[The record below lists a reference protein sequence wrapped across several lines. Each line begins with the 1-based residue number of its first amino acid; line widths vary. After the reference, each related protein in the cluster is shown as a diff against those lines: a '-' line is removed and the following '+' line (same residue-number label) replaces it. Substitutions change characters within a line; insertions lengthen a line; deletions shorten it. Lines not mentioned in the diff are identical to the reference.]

1 MSIVELTWQFLSV
14 PANWSGDG
22 GIPTRI
28 LEHLG
33 YTFLS
38 LLVAVVIA
46 VPIGM
51 YIGHTGRFA
60 FLAINIGNASRA
72 LPTIGL
78 LTLVVLLTSRD
89 LWPVVLV
96 LALLAIPPILTSTYA
111 GIQNVDESVVDAA
124 IGIGMTPREA
134 LFKTKLPMALPV
146 MFGGLRSGV
155 LQLVS
160 TATVAAYVG
169 LGGLGRY
176 ILDGAPQQNFGKMAA
191 GALLVAL
198 LALALDLVIAGIGR
212 LVISRGLRR
221 TTITRPTT
229 KDAAGDG
236 ERNSAPSSEDTAAD
250 AYADRTAS
258 DADEPGALNREVAA
272 RP

>member
-1 MSIVELTWQFLSV
+1 MSIFQLTWNFLS
-14 PANWSGDG
+14 AGSNWTGAG

-38 LLVAVVIA
+38 LLVAMIVA
-46 VPIGM
+46 VPVGM

-78 LTLVVLLTSRD
+78 LTLVVLLISRS

-111 GIQNVDESVVDAA
+111 GIQNVDKLVVDAA
-124 IGIGMTPREA
+124 IGVGMTPREA

-176 ILDGAPQQNFGKMAA
+176 ILDGAPQQDFGKMAG

-198 LALALDLVIAGIGR
+198 LAIVLDLLIAGIAR
-212 LVISRGLRR
+212 LTISRGLRR
-221 TTITRPTT
+221 TASVRGKPG
-229 KDAAGDG
+229 DAISDDASEVTNVD
-236 ERNSAPSSEDTAAD
+236 RSSA
-250 AYADRTAS
+250 R
-258 DADEPGALNREVAA
+258 
-272 RP
+272 

>member
-1 MSIVELTWQFLSV
+1 MSIFQLTWNFLS
-14 PANWSGDG
+14 ASSNWSGPG
-22 GIPTRI
+22 GIPARI

-38 LLVAVVIA
+38 LLVAMIVAIPV
-46 VPIGM
+46 GM
-51 YIGHTGRFA
+51 YIGHTGKFA

-78 LTLVVLLTSRD
+78 LTLVVLLTTRS

-96 LALLAIPPILTSTYA
+96 LALLAIPPILTTTYA
-111 GIQNVDESVVDAA
+111 GIQNVDKLVVDAA
-124 IGIGMTPREA
+124 IGVGMTPRET
-134 LFKTKLPMALPV
+134 LFKTKLPLALPV

-176 ILDGAPQQNFGKMAA
+176 ILDGAPQNDYGKMAA

-198 LALALDLVIAGIGR
+198 LAIVLDSLIAGVAR
-212 LVISRGLRR
+212 LTISRGLRR
-221 TTITRPTT
+221 TTSVQGKP
-229 KDAAGDG
+229 G
-236 ERNSAPSSEDTAAD
+236 EAISDDTSEVTN
-250 AYADRTAS
+250 ADRSSAQ
-258 DADEPGALNREVAA
+258 
-272 RP
+272 

>member
-1 MSIVELTWQFLSV
+1 MSILELTWDFLSSSD
-14 PANWSGDG
+14 NWSGPG
-22 GIPTRI
+22 GIPTRVVQ
-28 LEHLG
+28 HLG
-33 YTFLS
+33 YTGLS
-38 LLVAVVIA
+38 LAVAIVVAVPV
-46 VPIGM
+46 GM

-78 LTLVVLLTSRD
+78 LTLVILLTTRG

-111 GIQNVDESVVDAA
+111 GIQNVDPLVVDAA
-124 IGIGMTPREA
+124 IGVGMTPREA

-176 ILDGAPQQNFGKMAA
+176 ILDGAPQNDYGKMAA

-198 LALALDLVIAGIGR
+198 LAIALDLLFAAMSR
-212 LVISRGLRR
+212 LMISRGLRR
-221 TTITRPTT
+221 TAVARTRPDGTVTDNPTT
-229 KDAAGDG
+229 D
-236 ERNSAPSSEDTAAD
+236 DTPTD
-250 AYADRTAS
+250 ITTEPT
-258 DADEPGALNREVAA
+258 DADQLSA
-272 RP
+272 R

>member
-1 MSIVELTWQFLSV
+1 MSIFQLTWNFLS
-14 PANWSGDG
+14 ASSNWSGPG

-38 LLVAVVIA
+38 LLVAMIVAIPV
-46 VPIGM
+46 GM
-51 YIGHTGRFA
+51 YIGHTGKFA

-78 LTLVVLLTSRD
+78 LTLVVLLTTRS

-96 LALLAIPPILTSTYA
+96 LALLAIPPVLTSTYA
-111 GIQNVDESVVDAA
+111 GIQNVDKLVVDAA
-124 IGIGMTPREA
+124 IGVGMTPREA
-134 LFKTKLPMALPV
+134 LFKTKLPLALPV

-176 ILDGAPQQNFGKMAA
+176 ILDGAPQNDYGKMAG
-191 GALLVAL
+191 GALIVAL
-198 LALALDLVIAGIGR
+198 LAIVLDLLIAGAAR
-212 LVISRGLRR
+212 LTISRGLRL
-221 TTITRPTT
+221 TTSAQGKPG
-229 KDAAGDG
+229 DAISD
-236 ERNSAPSSEDTAAD
+236 D
-250 AYADRTAS
+250 ANEVTDADRS
-258 DADEPGALNREVAA
+258 SA
-272 RP
+272 R

>member
-1 MSIVELTWQFLSV
+1 MSILELTWNFLSSSD
-14 PANWSGDG
+14 NWSGPA

-28 LEHLG
+28 VEHLG
-33 YTFLS
+33 YTGLS
-38 LLVAVVIA
+38 LAVAIVVAVPV
-46 VPIGM
+46 GM
-51 YIGHTGRFA
+51 YIGHTGKFA

-78 LTLVVLLTSRD
+78 LTLVVLLTTRG

-111 GIQNVDESVVDAA
+111 GIQNVDPLVVDAS
-124 IGIGMTPREA
+124 IGVGMTPREA

-176 ILDGAPQQNFGKMAA
+176 ILDGAPQNDYGKMAA

-198 LALALDLVIAGIGR
+198 LAIALDLLLAGLSR
-212 LVISRGLRR
+212 LTISRGLRR
-221 TTITRPTT
+221 TALARARTDDAITEGAHDASTEDARPLT
-229 KDAAGDG
+229 
-236 ERNSAPSSEDTAAD
+236 
-250 AYADRTAS
+250 
-258 DADEPGALNREVAA
+258 DADQRSA
-272 RP
+272 R